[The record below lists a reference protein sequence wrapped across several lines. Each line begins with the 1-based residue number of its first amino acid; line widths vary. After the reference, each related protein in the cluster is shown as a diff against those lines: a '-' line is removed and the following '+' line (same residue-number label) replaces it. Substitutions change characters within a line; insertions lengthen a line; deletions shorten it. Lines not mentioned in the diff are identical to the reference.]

1 LAIADDLLDPA
12 AMKSATTVVST
23 DWTLAAKAAAETEP
37 NGEPARRGGLEA
49 GNITRG
55 PAQTTTGGLLG
66 FLQSY
71 PNPLTR
77 FASNGGNN
85 HTNPASLAIGASS
98 AGGGGPAVSLSATT
112 SLSGT
117 NTANQKVP
125 GGFGDV
131 DVKTAP
137 GTTPRTYPLSMIAIV
152 ALIAFLIGSLL
163 RSLLSPADF
172 IYVVKDLEAA
182 GMESGWREIRR
193 LFEIK
198 HVFGGWDFQIAVV
211 RRQ

>member
-1 LAIADDLLDPA
+1 
-12 AMKSATTVVST
+12 
-23 DWTLAAKAAAETEP
+23 
-37 NGEPARRGGLEA
+37 
-49 GNITRG
+49 
-55 PAQTTTGGLLG
+55 LG
-66 FLQSY
+66 FPQSY

-77 FASNGGNN
+77 FASGSISNGGNN
-85 HTNPASLAIGASS
+85 HTNPASLAIGTSS
-98 AGGGGPAVSLSATT
+98 AGTSAGGPVSSSAT
-112 SLSGT
+112 SLSRT
-117 NTANQKVP
+117 STANQKVP

-137 GTTPRTYPLSMIAIV
+137 GMTPARTYPLSMIAIV

-172 IYVVKDLEAA
+172 IYVAKDLEAA

-198 HVFGGWDFQIAVV
+198 RVFGGWDFQIAVV